1 MTYRIRGIR
10 RIRQWGLT
18 ATIAAVVLT
27 FSAPAW
33 AASRPDAWIT
43 TKAKISLL
51 TTEGISSNGIHVD
64 TTDGQVTLHG
74 SVPSTNEKTKAV
86 AVVRDIEGVR
96 QVRDLLQV
104 VPEAAEKFVAASDDE
119 LEARVEQAMKKDEAL
134 EGSSIRVGSVNAGVV
149 LLEGNARTLSAHRR
163 AIEVAARLD
172 GVKRVAS
179 NIESPDELGDAEI
192 WQEDGSNM
200 AESAGSAV
208 GDLWITSAAKIRLM
222 GSSETPAL
230 AINVDTSDGIV
241 TLFGTVPSAEA
252 KKAATREVRKVSG
265 VRSVNNELQVVAE
278 KNADRVAQADDVI
291 SSAVEKRLESRGD
304 LEGSDI
310 DVEVKD
316 GVARLTGSVAS
327 QVDRMAALTTTSAT
341 SGVRAVL
348 DDLEIVGPPAVS
360 SR

>member
-1 MTYRIRGIR
+1 MTVRNR
-10 RIRQWGLT
+10 RIRKIRRWGLT

-27 FSAPAW
+27 FSVPAW

-64 TTDGQVTLHG
+64 TTDGNVTLHG
-74 SVPSTNEKTKAV
+74 SVPSAHEKTKAV
-86 AVVRDIEGVR
+86 AAVRDIEGVR
-96 QVRDLLQV
+96 QVRNLLQV
-104 VPEAAEKFVAASDDE
+104 IPESAEKFVEASDDE
-119 LEARVEQAMKKDEAL
+119 LEARVEQAIEKDQSL

-149 LLEGNARTLSAHRR
+149 LLEGKARTLSAHRR

-172 GVKRVAS
+172 GVKRIES

-192 WQEDGSNM
+192 WQETGPGRI
-200 AESAGSAV
+200 ESAGSAV
-208 GDLWITSAAKIRLM
+208 GDLFITSAAKMRLM

-241 TLFGTVPSAEA
+241 TLFGSVPSAEA
-252 KKAATREVRKVSG
+252 KKAATREVQKVSG
-265 VRSVNNELQVVAE
+265 VRSVNNELQVVAA
-278 KNADRVAQADDVI
+278 KDADRVAETDGVI
-291 SSAVEKRLESRGD
+291 SSAIEKRLESRSD
-304 LEGSDI
+304 LEGSAI

-316 GVARLTGSVAS
+316 GVARLTGRVDS
-327 QVDRMAALTTTSAT
+327 QVDRMTALTTTSAT

-348 DDLEIVGPPAVS
+348 DHLEVVRPPAVS
-360 SR
+360 AR